1 MDLILPSQRT
11 CLKAKIKRP
20 PFGAVFLCPEQC
32 LSHPPIPAFPA
43 ISSHPPLSITIITA
57 PLPFSPR
64 PSFMLSP
71 PAFSAALPRPSP
83 EPRKT
88 LFLKPAF
95 RHKKSPRFKSAGF
108 KTQAYTRSTYSMA
121 EAAISSEAVAIPVKN
136 MTDTKTK
143 AAATTAANFLNISI
157 SPSGQTPFAHLLQV
171 YSPKAQMS
179 KCKL

>member
-1 MDLILPSQRT
+1 MACARFFYAYLSLSSQQ
-11 CLKAKIKRP
+11 IS
-20 PFGAVFLCPEQC
+20 FISVFCQNFT
-32 LSHPPIPAFPA
+32 SR
-43 ISSHPPLSITIITA
+43 
-57 PLPFSPR
+57 FS
-64 PSFMLSP
+64 F
-71 PAFSAALPRPSP
+71 
-83 EPRKT
+83 
-88 LFLKPAF
+88 FLKNFFCDLLAMKKARAF
-95 RHKKSPRFKSAGF
+95 EGTGF
-108 KTQAYTRSTYSMA
+108 KKHKIAYLLYIRSTYSMA